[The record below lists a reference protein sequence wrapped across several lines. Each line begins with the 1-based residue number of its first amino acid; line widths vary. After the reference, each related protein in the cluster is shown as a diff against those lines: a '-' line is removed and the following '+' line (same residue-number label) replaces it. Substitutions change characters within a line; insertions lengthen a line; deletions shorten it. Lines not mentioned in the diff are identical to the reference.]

1 MRWPSA
7 LRRAEHDISAANVA
21 YESKPA
27 QGKEPAHTPNRAAGI
42 LFLNDADEVLL
53 CRRTDGEGWSFPG
66 GGVED
71 GETAEG
77 AARREVL
84 EETKLDY
91 AEPVFHWTRRIKDGV
106 DFTTFV
112 GRIKDSFKPKLNHE
126 HDAAR
131 WVKRADAAEF
141 GNLHPGAKLSL
152 ERFDWDELTLAR
164 AIRDGEL
171 TGPHWCKEFLLMPL
185 RITGTGASF
194 RPSKGEFTYRDPA
207 NYLTQDFLERCQ
219 GLVVLLEH
227 PKGELTSKE
236 FAERVVGTIMLPY
249 IVGNEVWGIA
259 KLYDRPTID
268 MVLSMDLST
277 SPAVECAGPRL
288 KLESGDHIL
297 IEDKP
302 EFLSHVAIV
311 PDGVWDKGG
320 EPSGIAKTGD
330 PLSAD
335 EVKSTGDNP
344 DSTPDAESHKD
355 SASGSDS
362 TVTSSGET
370 EMADKAEEM
379 KKSDA
384 SEEHK
389 EMSDGEKLDAIAK
402 HLHKIH
408 DSVNELHAKH
418 AEHEKRLDAIEAEGG
433 DSEEEGEE
441 ESMPEHEE
449 TVVQDA
455 KKADAKK
462 GDSDEP
468 TEKALTEER
477 EENGLKKNDGKRA
490 DSERRA
496 DSEKRMDA
504 SEEDCDSARHSDSGS
519 VVGKLMRK
527 IADLEKRIPVEISD
541 ADRSQFV
548 ATQERA
554 ERVLQLFGD
563 AAPRNM
569 QGESLL
575 QYRVRLAN
583 KVKGHSAQWKD
594 VELSSLPDAAL
605 AVAEKQIYADATE
618 VAMHPVAGSGDFLRE
633 IKTTDQTGRKISRFV
648 GSETAAWAPFRFPT
662 MRGRINTAVG
672 RR

>member
-1 MRWPSA
+1 MRWLIA
-7 LRRAEHDISAANVA
+7 LPRAEPDISAANVA
-21 YESKPA
+21 PKAVPA
-27 QGKEPAHTPNRAAGI
+27 QGKDPAHKPKRAAGI

-53 CRRTDGEGWSFPG
+53 CRRTDGEGWAFPG
-66 GGVED
+66 GGVEE
-71 GETAEG
+71 GESAED
-77 AARREVL
+77 AARREVA

-91 AEPVFHWTRRIKDGV
+91 RDPVYHWTRRVKDGV

-112 GRIKDSFKPKLNHE
+112 GRVKDSFKPKLNHE

-131 WVKRADAAEF
+131 WVKRSDAAEF
-141 GNLHPGAKLSL
+141 GSLHPGAKLSL
-152 ERFDWDELTLAR
+152 DRFDWDELDLAR

-171 TGPHWCKEFLLMPL
+171 VGPHWCKEFLLMPL

-227 PKGELTSKE
+227 PEGDLTSQE
-236 FAERVVGTIMLPY
+236 FAERVVGTVMLPY
-249 IVGNEVWGIA
+249 IVDSEIWGIA

-268 MVLSMDLST
+268 MVLGMDLST
-277 SPAVECAGPRL
+277 SPAVECSGPKL
-288 KLESGDHIL
+288 KIGDGDHIL

-320 EPSGIAKTGD
+320 APSGIAKTGD

-335 EVKSTGDNP
+335 EVKATGENN
-344 DSTPDAESHKD
+344 DSTSDAESHKD

-389 EMSDGEKLDAIAK
+389 EMSDSDKLDAIAK

-418 AEHEKRLDAIEAEGG
+418 AEHEKRLDAIEKG
-433 DSEEEGEE
+433 DE

-449 TVVQDA
+449 EVEETADSSA
-455 KKADAKK
+455 KRDAKK

-477 EENGLKKNDGKRA
+477 EENGLKKNDRKRM
-490 DSERRA
+490 
-496 DSEKRMDA
+496 DSEK
-504 SEEDCDSARHSDSGS
+504 EERDCDSARKDEAAEGREEHEDRRHADGGA
-519 VVGKLMRK
+519 VVKALERK
-527 IADLEKRIPVEISD
+527 IAALEKRIPVELSD
-541 ADRSQFV
+541 ADRSQFI

-554 ERVLQLFGD
+554 EKVLQLFGD

-583 KVKGHSAQWKD
+583 KVKSHSAQWKD

-605 AVAEKQIYADATE
+605 SIAEKQIYADATS

-633 IKTTDQTGRKISRFV
+633 IKETDQTGRKISRFV
-648 GSETAAWAPFRFPT
+648 GSETAAWSAFRFPT